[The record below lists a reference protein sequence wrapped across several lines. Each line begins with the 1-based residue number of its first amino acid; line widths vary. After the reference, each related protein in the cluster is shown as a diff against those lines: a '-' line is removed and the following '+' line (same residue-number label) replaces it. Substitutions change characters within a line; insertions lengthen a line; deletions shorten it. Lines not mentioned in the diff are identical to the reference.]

1 MPFQRFHTDA
11 RQAVV
16 HAQEAARRLGA
27 ERVGPEHLLLGL
39 LDSPDGV
46 ARRILA
52 RHGLTRLSAY
62 EMIRR
67 NGLDAQALEAIG
79 IDLAAVRD
87 KLEATFGPGVLD
99 EPGPV
104 RGRVGFGPAGKKVL
118 ELSLREAI
126 RRKDDHISDG
136 HLLLA
141 LIREGGPAVDVLRW
155 ARIDPEALRDEV
167 DAAL

>member
-1 MPFQRFHTDA
+1 
-11 RQAVV
+11 
-16 HAQEAARRLGA
+16 
-27 ERVGPEHLLLGL
+27 
-39 LDSPDGV
+39 
-46 ARRILA
+46 
-52 RHGLTRLSAY
+52 
-62 EMIRR
+62 MIRR

-126 RRKDDHISDG
+126 RRKDDHIGDG

>member
-1 MPFQRFHTDA
+1 MPFQRFHQDA

-16 HAQEAARRLGA
+16 HAQEAARELGA
-27 ERVGPEHLLLGL
+27 GQVGPEHLLLGL
-39 LDSPDGV
+39 LDQPDGI
-46 ARRILA
+46 ARAVLA

-67 NGLDAQALEAIG
+67 HGLDAQALEAIG

-87 KLEATFGPGVLD
+87 KLEAAFGPGVLD

-104 RGRVGFGPAGKKVL
+104 RGRVGFSPAAKKVL

-126 RRKDDHISDG
+126 RLKHDHISDG
-136 HLLLA
+136 HVLLG
-141 LIREGGPAVDVLRW
+141 LIREDGRAVEVLRA
-155 ARIDPEALRDEV
+155 ARLDPAALRDEV
-167 DAAL
+167 LAAL